1 MSLAPETSV
10 LCSRAYS
17 RLTGSSILGDD
28 SLMESLLPGNNINEM
43 TLSKASANTVV
54 SFSLEELQKKIATER
69 INHLLFVF

>member
-1 MSLAPETSV
+1 
-10 LCSRAYS
+10 
-17 RLTGSSILGDD
+17 
-28 SLMESLLPGNNINEM
+28 MESLLPGNNINEM